1 MITILA
7 IGIATGCVYA
17 LVALGYSL
25 IYRTTGIVNF
35 AQGAFVMVG
44 GMSTYWLR
52 NIIHLPYWLAI
63 VGGIAAAAGVG
74 LLLWGGLVFPL
85 WRRGSA
91 AFTVILATLVF
102 GDLVSNVVAKTIST
116 DPQTLP
122 AWAAGFRLHLGSSEV
137 DGQYFIVIAI
147 AVVSMAVVATV
158 LRRSAIGK
166 AMRACAADRRT
177 SQLLGIAPAR
187 VGAIAMVVTAGLGGL
202 AGAAFAPAQY
212 TSYDAGLTYGIYGF
226 IAAVLGGFGNL
237 WGALYG
243 GILVGVVSAFTARY
257 ISATYVEVI
266 AFGILLVLLV
276 IRPQGIFGSAWKEQV
291 A

>member
-1 MITILA
+1 MITNLA

-44 GMSTYWLR
+44 GMSAYWLL
-52 NIIHLPYWLAI
+52 HDMDAPYWLSILGSI
-63 VGGIAAAAGVG
+63 VISGAVG
-74 LLLWGGLVFPL
+74 LVLWGGLVLPL
-85 WRRGSA
+85 WRRNSA
-91 AFTVILATLVF
+91 SFTVILATLVF
-102 GDLVSNVVAKTIST
+102 GDLVANVVAKTIST

-122 AWAAGFRLHLGSSEV
+122 AWASGFKVHLGSSSF
-137 DGQYFIVIAI
+137 DGQYLIVIALTI
-147 AVVSMAVVATV
+147 ASMAVVATILKKSYV
-158 LRRSAIGK
+158 GK

-187 VGAIAMVVTAGLGGL
+187 VGALAMVATAALGGLGG
-202 AGAAFAPAQY
+202 AAFTPAQY
-212 TSYDAGLTYGIYGF
+212 TAYDAALTYGIYGF

-243 GILVGVVSAFTARY
+243 GILVGIVSSLTARY

-266 AFGILLVLLV
+266 AFGILLALLAV
-276 IRPQGIFGSAWKEQV
+276 RPQGILGSAWEGG
-291 A
+291 

>member
-1 MITILA
+1 MITNLA

-44 GMSTYWLR
+44 GMSAYWLL
-52 NIIHLPYWLAI
+52 HQFHAPYALA
-63 VGGIAAAAGVG
+63 VLGGIAISVLVG
-74 LLLWGGLVFPL
+74 LVLWGGLVLPL
-85 WRRGSA
+85 WRRNSA
-91 AFTVILATLVF
+91 SFTVILATLVF
-102 GDLVSNVVAKTIST
+102 GDLVANVVAKTVST

-122 AWAAGFRLHLGSSEV
+122 GWASGFRVHLGSSTF
-137 DGQYFIVIAI
+137 DGQYLIVIVI
-147 AVVSMAVVATV
+147 TVVSMAVVATV
-158 LRRSAIGK
+158 LRTSYVGK

-187 VGAIAMVVTAGLGGL
+187 VGALAMAATAGLGGL
-202 AGAAFAPAQY
+202 GGAAFTPAQY
-212 TSYDAGLTYGIYGF
+212 TSYDAALTYGIYGF

-243 GILVGVVSAFTARY
+243 GILVGVVSALTARY

-266 AFGILLVLLV
+266 AFAILLALLTV
-276 IRPQGIFGSAWKEQV
+276 RPQGILGSAWEGG
-291 A
+291 